1 MGRASPLSPCMAVAP
16 TFLYILLS
24 LIWVLKKQL
33 IHQTTETNPV
43 PNVEYKMSTN
53 GEAAPAV
60 VIPVEDRATDTRAK
74 APVAAAPAP
83 APRSFPFLLSKT
95 AKGVGGCKRVLA
107 FLDFVLRLC
116 GIAATLVAAVTMGTT
131 NETLPFFTQL
141 FQFRANFTD
150 LPALLFFVIANGIAA
165 GYLVLSIPF
174 SIAGIVRPQATCPR
188 LLLFI
193 FDLVMVAFTSA
204 AASSAAAIVY
214 LAHNGSSEANWVAI
228 CLQFDGFCQ
237 RISGAVV
244 AAFIAVVFFMALL
257 LISGLLLRK
266 R

>member
-1 MGRASPLSPCMAVAP
+1 MGRASPLAPCMAVAP
-16 TFLYILLS
+16 TFLYILLI

-74 APVAAAPAP
+74 APVAAAPPPAP
-83 APRSFPFLLSKT
+83 APRSFPFLMRKT

-150 LPALLFFVIANGIAA
+150 LPALL
-165 GYLVLSIPF
+165 L
-174 SIAGIVRPQATCPR
+174 PR
-188 LLLFI
+188 ALHSLLDRRHRSPTGHLPK
-193 FDLVMVAFTSA
+193 
-204 AASSAAAIVY
+204 ASSLY
-214 LAHNGSSEANWVAI
+214 LRFTHNGSSEANWVAI